1 MTKTHRMELPLDGVK
16 VVELSHLVAAPHC
29 GMLMADE
36 GAEVIKVEPPQGELS
51 RSREPTRKLGPHK
64 VSGHFGACNRGKRSI
79 ALDLKTEA
87 GREVMNAL
95 LAEANIFITNV
106 RADALGRLGLH
117 PDALHETF
125 PHLVIVVI
133 SGFGYKNAGPYEG
146 RAGLAMVG
154 EALSG
159 STGLAR
165 DHEGRPVWCGFALG
179 DVAAGMTAHSAA
191 LLALRMQD
199 RTGKGRVL
207 DITLAESMLPMVGS
221 PVVRQQVAD
230 DSVKEAAGP
239 NNYNGVPYGTF
250 RARDGFVNLG
260 VNNDRMWRQFC
271 VGIGRP
277 ELGTD
282 PRYALYLD
290 RAARTAEVVDLTEAF
305 TSQHSRDELTE
316 IFDAVDVPVA
326 AILSIRET
334 MENDYYAMRGAFQT
348 VDDGIGG
355 TLQLPI
361 DPTRLFDTDAV
372 KSLPRLDQ
380 HRDEILTQYGFDAAA
395 RNRLEQAGAF
405 GAPVLETT

>member
-1 MTKTHRMELPLDGVK
+1 MSEPLPLDGVK

-36 GAEVIKVEPPQGELS
+36 GADVIKVEPPQGELS
-51 RSREPTRKLGPHK
+51 RSREPTRKLGKHK

-79 ALDLKTEA
+79 ALDLKSEA
-87 GREVMNAL
+87 GREVMRRL
-95 LAEANIFITNV
+95 LSEAHIFLTNV
-106 RADALGRLGLH
+106 RAAALGRLGLH
-117 PDALHETF
+117 PDDLHEEF
-125 PHLVIVVI
+125 PHLIVVII
-133 SGFGYKNAGPYEG
+133 SGFGYKNAGPFEG

-165 DHEGRPVWCGFALG
+165 DHQGRPVWCGFALG
-179 DVAAGMTAHSAA
+179 DIAAGMTAHSAA
-191 LLALRMQD
+191 LLALRLQE

-250 RARDGFVNLG
+250 KAKDGFVNLG
-260 VNNDRMWRQFC
+260 VNNDKLWRQFC
-271 VGIGRP
+271 VGIGQP

-290 RAARTAEVVDLTEAF
+290 RAARTAEVVKLTEDF
-305 TSQHSRDELTE
+305 TSQHTRDELTG
-316 IFDAVDVPVA
+316 IFEAVDVPIA
-326 AILSIRET
+326 SILSIPET
-334 MENDYYAMRGAFQT
+334 MNSEYYAMRGAFMQA
-348 VDDGIGG
+348 DDGIGG
-355 TLQLPI
+355 ELQLPI
-361 DPTRLFDTDAV
+361 DPTRMTDPKA
-372 KSLPRLDQ
+372 KPALPRLDQ
-380 HRDEILTQYGFDAAA
+380 HRAEILTQYGFDDASQAD
-395 RNRLEQAGAF
+395 LERAGAF
-405 GAPVLETT
+405 GAAETE